1 MGEGTT
7 SASQTRTAK
16 AAGTRVGST
25 SSRITELE
33 PELERIAEA
42 SGCELVH
49 AELKGG
55 TLRLFLDKPEGATPG
70 GVTLSDCEHVSK
82 QVSAWLDVVD
92 FGKSRY
98 VLEVSSP
105 GLDRQLYRP
114 RDYERFVGRKT
125 RVTLEDPGTGK
136 RRTVVGRLESFER
149 PEPVSGEIASEED
162 ARVVVTVEPKGERLE
177 VRLRDIRQ
185 ARLEIEL

>member
-7 SASQTRTAK
+7 GASEKRTGQSAGRLA
-16 AAGTRVGST
+16 
-25 SSRITELE
+25 ELQ

-42 SGCELVH
+42 NGCELYH

-55 TLRLFLDKPEGATPG
+55 ALRIFLDKPEG

-82 QVSAWLDVVD
+82 QVSAYLDVVD

-114 RDYERFVGRKT
+114 RHFERFVGSKVRVTVDDAATGRRKT
-125 RVTLEDPGTGK
+125 VT
-136 RRTVVGRLESFER
+136 GRLESFER
-149 PEPVSGEIASEED
+149 PAGETASEEE
-162 ARVVVTVEPKGERLE
+162 ARVVVTEEPKGERLE
-177 VRLRDIRQ
+177 VKVRDIRQ

>member
-7 SASQTRTAK
+7 GASRATTAK
-16 AAGTRVGST
+16 AAGATAGGGAGRLA
-25 SSRITELE
+25 ELR

-42 SGCELVH
+42 SGCELWHV
-49 AELKGG
+49 ELKGG
-55 TLRLFLDKPEGATPG
+55 VLRLFLERTE

-82 QVSAWLDVVD
+82 LVSAYLDVVD

-105 GLDRQLYRP
+105 GLDRQLYRAGH
-114 RDYERFVGRKT
+114 YGRFVGSRV
-125 RVTLEDPGTGK
+125 RVTFEDPETGK
-136 RRTVVGRLESFER
+136 RRTVTGRLEAFER
-149 PEPVSGEIASEED
+149 PEGAGEED
-162 ARVVVTVEPKGERLE
+162 ARVVVIEEPRGERLE
-177 VRLRDIRQ
+177 LALREIRQ